1 MIMLFDIIIYHA
13 NCHDG
18 FAAAAVVYKFL
29 MDKFKTVESCKFI
42 PAAYGSAIPKNIK
55 NKRII
60 IVDFSYSAKEIEFM
74 EKEAESV
81 VIIDHHKS
89 AIEKTKNMKKENL
102 LLDMN
107 NCGAVLAWKYFYGD
121 KPIPLFLKYIEDRD
135 MWWHKMEFSKEA
147 FLGTT
152 LIPKSFP
159 LWNDLL
165 DHTNDIHMNKIIE
178 NGKILKLKE
187 DEDISN
193 LLKSAYLKKLTINK
207 KNFTVAYINSKL
219 YRSELG
225 HVLLE
230 KYPKADFSASY
241 FYNGY
246 WNSTT
251 FSLRSRTEKSFDVS
265 SIAEKY
271 GGGGHPCASG
281 LNLKG
286 INIQLPNINSSQL
299 VVDL

>member
-1 MIMLFDIIIYHA
+1 MLFDIIIYHA
-13 NCHDG
+13 NCNDG
-18 FAAAAVVYKFL
+18 FAAATVVYKFL
-29 MDKFKTVESCKFI
+29 MEKFKTVDSCEFI
-42 PAAYGSAIPKNIK
+42 PAAYGSSVPKNIK

-60 IVDFSYSAKEIEFM
+60 IVDFSYSEKEIKFM
-74 EKEAESV
+74 EKEATSV

-121 KPIPLFLKYIEDRD
+121 KQIPLFLKYIEDRD

-152 LIPKSFP
+152 LLPKSFK
-159 LWNDLL
+159 LWNDFL
-165 DHTNDIHMNKIIE
+165 DHTNDIHMSKIIDQ
-178 NGKILKLKE
+178 GKILKLKE

-193 LLKSAYLKKLTINK
+193 LLKSSYLKKLKINQ
-207 KNFTVAYINSKL
+207 NILTVAYVNSKL

-241 FYNGY
+241 FFNGY

-251 FSLRSRTEKSFDVS
+251 FSLRSRTEKSIDVS
-265 SIAEKY
+265 SIAELY
-271 GGGGHPCASG
+271 GGGGHYCASG

-286 INIQLPNINSSQL
+286 INTQLPNIESSQL
-299 VVDL
+299 VIDL